1 MAYATQQD
9 MVDRFEEGELIQLT
23 DHENIGVIN
32 TVVLAKAL
40 DDADAFIDGYLAS
53 RYTLPLA
60 VVPKSIVRM
69 ACEITRYFL
78 YDNLAPDEIR
88 RRYEDAEK
96 FLAAL
101 AKGSITLG
109 PDPDD
114 AGSAGAPE
122 VSTPGRIFTNE
133 TLRDF

>member
-1 MAYATQQD
+1 MPYATQQD
-9 MVDRFEEGELIQLT
+9 MIDRFEEAELIQLT
-23 DHENIGVIN
+23 DHENTGTVN
-32 TVVLAKAL
+32 VVVLGQAL
-40 DDADAFIDGYLAS
+40 ADADALIDGYLAS

-60 VVPKSIVRM
+60 IVPKTIVRM
-69 ACEITRYFL
+69 ACEIARYFL
-78 YDNLAPDEIR
+78 YDNLAPDEVR

-122 VSTPGRIFTNE
+122 VSTPGRLFTHE
-133 TLRDF
+133 TLSDF